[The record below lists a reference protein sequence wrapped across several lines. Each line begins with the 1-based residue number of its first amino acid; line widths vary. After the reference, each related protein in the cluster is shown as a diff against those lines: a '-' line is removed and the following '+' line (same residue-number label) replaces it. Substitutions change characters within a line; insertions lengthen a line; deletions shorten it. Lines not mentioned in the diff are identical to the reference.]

1 MVSDS
6 NEPKK
11 ISESKEP
18 EKVSGAYWLLPIF
31 LVFIGGIIA
40 WALVRKRNGS
50 KARLLLIVGIALT
63 FVMPFVF
70 LVVGAMVGGYITG
83 FSEGL
88 TDTQSVSNTT
98 YFSGATPFLSFTVTN
113 TGPDVNITSIT
124 TRGPGISGVYTWT
137 PDAAWQ
143 FANQARNGVSSFTIT
158 DTTSPTYAPVGSTG
172 GTPENPMTVVIS
184 FANGRAASI
193 SLP

>member
-63 FVMPFVF
+63 FVMPFVLF
-70 LVVGAMVGGYITG
+70 LVAAYITG
-83 FSEGL
+83 FIIGL
-88 TDTQSVSNTT
+88 
-98 YFSGATPFLSFTVTN
+98 SGGSL
-113 TGPDVNITSIT
+113 GP
-124 TRGPGISGVYTWT
+124 
-137 PDAAWQ
+137 
-143 FANQARNGVSSFTIT
+143 
-158 DTTSPTYAPVGSTG
+158 
-172 GTPENPMTVVIS
+172 
-184 FANGRAASI
+184 
-193 SLP
+193 